1 MRTMLALKR
10 ILQNEIHCDSKYQKL
25 RNFGNIN
32 QLLTVIKILSNCSL
46 PDVVVSI
53 PATIHTVLPSFQ
65 PSFAID
71 ITSKETPMKARM
83 NSTKAKFI
91 NI

>member
-1 MRTMLALKR
+1 MKYTVIQNIKNLE
-10 ILQNEIHCDSKYQKL
+10 ILEI
-25 RNFGNIN
+25 IN